1 MLENMNLNEE
11 KKEPLRLLPLRWRIC
26 SLQPCKLIFLN
37 LKRKPAQRYGGYAHP
52 PPDINI
58 GLKSFLGN
66 INISH
71 KY

>member
-26 SLQPCKLIFLN
+26 SLQPCKLISFK
-37 LKRKPAQRYGGYAHP
+37 LKNSSQ
-52 PPDINI
+52 
-58 GLKSFLGN
+58 LKGMEGFVGN